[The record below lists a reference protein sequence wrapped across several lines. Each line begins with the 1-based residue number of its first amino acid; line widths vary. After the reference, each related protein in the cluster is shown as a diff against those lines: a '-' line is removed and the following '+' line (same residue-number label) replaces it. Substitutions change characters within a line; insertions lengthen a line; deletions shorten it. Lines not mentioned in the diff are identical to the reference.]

1 MFASN
6 ARERPF
12 LARLKASTDGIAA
25 VEFAYLAPIM
35 LLIFAGAFELSR
47 AIGVDR
53 RFSIITAMTGDLVS
67 REKDVDQSKL
77 DGMMEAIDHVMKPY
91 DPSTLQIG
99 VISVQVEKDIPKV
112 KWTYSHNQAP
122 VPQKCSTVGTDD
134 IPPGLVANGGSVILV
149 KSKYTYAP
157 FFVNYDEMM
166 KIFEGKLNWED
177 KSTHTPRDVNCVGD
191 ASDKTCSQLCS
202 N

>member
-1 MFASN
+1 
-6 ARERPF
+6 
-12 LARLKASTDGIAA
+12 
-25 VEFAYLAPIM
+25 
-35 LLIFAGAFELSR
+35 
-47 AIGVDR
+47 
-53 RFSIITAMTGDLVS
+53 MTGDLVS

-112 KWTYSHNQAP
+112 KWTYSHNQPPYRRSAAQLAP
-122 VPQKCSTVGTDD
+122 MMFPRPRRQRRQRHPGEEQIHIRALLCELRRDD
-134 IPPGLVANGGSVILV
+134 ENLRGQIEL
-149 KSKYTYAP
+149 
-157 FFVNYDEMM
+157 
-166 KIFEGKLNWED
+166 ED

>member
-1 MFASN
+1 M
-6 ARERPF
+6 RPMPESGR

-53 RFSIITAMTGDLVS
+53 RFPSSTAMGDLVS
-67 REKDVDQSKL
+67 REKDVDQNKL

-122 VPQKCSTVGTDD
+122 YRRSAAQ
-134 IPPGLVANGGSVILV
+134 L
-149 KSKYTYAP
+149 AP
-157 FFVNYDEMM
+157 MM
-166 KIFEGKLNWED
+166 F
-177 KSTHTPRDVNCVGD
+177 PRPSSPTAA
-191 ASDKTCSQLCS
+191 ASSW
-202 N
+202 